1 MDIYVV
7 QPGDTIISIANKF
20 SVPIYQLIQ
29 DNGFGNTIHLAN
41 GQAIVIVYP
50 TNTHIVREGDTLQS
64 IAEAYNTTLLQLL
77 RNNSFLSDR
86 EYIYPGETLVISY
99 DTRGKL
105 VTNGYAYPFINQGS
119 LTKVLPYLTYLS
131 IFNYRIMDAGEIIKY
146 NDDTQ
151 MIETAITFGTIPLLM
166 ISAMSPQ
173 GESDTEIVYKLL
185 INGEFQ
191 SRLISNILEI
201 LHSTNYHG
209 VNIMV
214 STMNEV
220 NQELYFNLL
229 TFISDT
235 LSQEGYLIFYTI
247 NPNLRYE
254 DGEIKFEQI
263 DYSRISPKING
274 FTFFQYAWGKKT
286 DPPSPVNSAALINA
300 FLEHIVTMIPP
311 ELVSVGEPLIG
322 YDWELPFVPNRSS
335 VNSVTINTAIKI
347 AYDAD
352 AYIEFDPV
360 SQTPFFTYQFSFSAK
375 PIEHIVWFIDPR
387 SINALNGLIEKYGL
401 QGSGIWNI
409 MIYYQPLWTILNSQ
423 YDLVKLIPDNIQ

>member
-7 QPGDTIISIANKF
+7 QPGDTIISIAEKF
-20 SVPIYQLIQ
+20 GVSLYQLIQ
-29 DNGFGNTIHLAN
+29 DNGLGNSFHLAN

-50 TNTHIVREGDTLQS
+50 TRTHIVEEGDSLQS

-105 VTNGYAYPFINQGS
+105 ITNGYAYPFINQGS
-119 LTKVLPYLTYLS
+119 LMKVLPYLTYLS
-131 IFNYRIMDAGEIIKY
+131 IFNYRIMDAGEVTKY

-151 MIETAITFGTIPLLM
+151 LIQTAITFGTIPLLM
-166 ISAMSPQ
+166 ISAMSPL
-173 GESDTEIVYKLL
+173 GESDAEVVYKLL
-185 INGEFQ
+185 INEEFQ
-191 SRLISNILEI
+191 THLISNILEI
-201 LHSTNYHG
+201 LRSTDYHG
-209 VNIMV
+209 VNIMI

-220 NQELYFNLL
+220 NQELYFTFL
-229 TFISDT
+229 TRFSDQ
-235 LSQEGYLIFYTI
+235 LSQEGYLIFYTV

-254 DGEIKFEQI
+254 DNEIKFERI
-263 DYSRISPKING
+263 DYLRISQKING

-286 DPPSPVNSAALINA
+286 DPPSPVSSAELINA
-300 FLEHIVTMIPP
+300 FLEYIVTVIPA

-322 YDWELPFVPNRSS
+322 YDWELPFIPNRSS

-347 AYDAD
+347 AYDSA
-352 AYIEFDPV
+352 ATIEFDPI

-375 PIEHIVWFIDPR
+375 PIDHIVWFIDPR
-387 SINALNGLIEKYGL
+387 SINALNGLIDKYGL

-423 YDLVKLIPDNIQ
+423 YELVKMIPDRIV